1 MNKEVR
7 ESRYNSVNEMRR
19 HREERGDEETEE
31 VGPFM
36 NKKVI
41 KIMIKVNSALSNLRA
56 YCSMVQKYDT
66 YKTPHKAHI
75 LGFGVPNVL
84 YYSI

>member
-1 MNKEVR
+1 MR

-19 HREERGDEETEE
+19 HREARGDEETEE

-36 NKKVI
+36 NKKEI

-66 YKTPHKAHI
+66 YKTPYKAHI

>member
-1 MNKEVR
+1 MK
-7 ESRYNSVNEMRR
+7 
-19 HREERGDEETEE
+19 
-31 VGPFM
+31 
-36 NKKVI
+36 
-41 KIMIKVNSALSNLRA
+41 KVNSVLSNLRA